1 MKIAL
6 SIAGSDSGAG
16 AGIQADLKTFT
27 NLGVYGCTAITAV
40 TAQNS
45 QDVSS
50 VFEVTPE
57 CIAKQ
62 IRSVITDMQ
71 PDAIKIGMVY
81 NKPNIEIIRR
91 LLKGSKVPVVL
102 DPILSAGTGGKLLL
116 PEAFE
121 SFRTDLIPLSTIIT
135 PNRIEAQKITGI
147 QIISQ
152 SDIANAARKIKDLGA
167 RNVIIKGCHL
177 KKKRQVVDVLL
188 TSEGRLVEI
197 SNSKLSS
204 LEIHGAGCNFSAAVT
219 AFLARNFSI
228 VDAFKL
234 ANSYVRD
241 SLENALKIGKGL
253 LVSNPASI
261 MYDYASR
268 YVVLK
273 GLHSAI
279 AAIETTDNFGILIP
293 ETQSNIAFALPD
305 ARKLDHIAAIKGRII
320 KIDDAARSAS
330 SVVEFGASKHVGSA
344 LLAYMTVNRLSR
356 SAMNI
361 KYDENIRKIT
371 KSLFRVSNYDRSREP
386 RHILRKEGMSIFW
399 GIKYALANNPE
410 AEIIYHKG
418 AVGKEPMCIIFASNP
433 AEVVNKIWII
443 LKEYLTSRVRDFE
456 GA

>member
-1 MKIAL
+1 MKVAL

-27 NLGVYGCTAITAV
+27 SLGVYGCTAITAV
-40 TAQNS
+40 TAQNT

-62 IRSVITDMQ
+62 IRSIILDMP

-91 LLKGSKVPVVL
+91 VLKGSKVPVVL

-116 PEAFE
+116 PQAFE
-121 SFRTDLIPLSTIIT
+121 FFKADLIPLSTLIT

-147 QIISQ
+147 QITSR
-152 SDIANAARKIKDLGA
+152 SDIARAARKIKNLGA
-167 RNVIIKGCHL
+167 KNVIIKGNHFE
-177 KKKRQVVDVLL
+177 KKQVADILL
-188 TSEGRLVEI
+188 TSEGRLIEI

-204 LEIHGAGCNFSAAVT
+204 EEMHGTGCNFSAAIT

-228 VDAFKL
+228 IDAFKL
-234 ANSYVRD
+234 ANKYVRD
-241 SLENALKIGKGL
+241 SLQNALKIGKGL
-253 LVSNPASI
+253 LVSNPASS

-273 GLHSAI
+273 GLQW
-279 AAIETTDNFGILIP
+279 AIEDIETSYNFGILLP

-305 ARKLDHIAAIKGRII
+305 ARELDHIAAIKGRII
-320 KIDDAARSAS
+320 KIGDTARSAS
-330 SVVEFGASKHVGSA
+330 SMVEFGASKHVGSA
-344 LLAYMTVNRLSR
+344 LLAYMTVNRLVR

-361 KYDENIRKIT
+361 KYDKKIRKIT
-371 KSLFRVSNYDRSREP
+371 KAVFKVSNYDRSKEP
-386 RHILRKEGMSIFW
+386 RHILKKEGMSIFW
-399 GIKYALANNPE
+399 GIKYALAKNPV
-410 AEIIYHKG
+410 AEIIYHEG

-433 AEVVNKIWII
+433 AEVVNKIRII
-443 LKEYLTSRVRDFE
+443 LKMY
-456 GA
+456 